1 VSDEDDE
8 RARAIA
14 LLEANH
20 AFPTEYSISVIALNA
35 DEVTALVIEAAF
47 ADEGGAPGEGAHER
61 QPSSGGKYVSHRL
74 KVRARDAEHVL
85 VIYARLRSIEGVRTI
100 L

>member
-1 VSDEDDE
+1 MSDDEE

-20 AFPTEYSISVIALNA
+20 AFPTGYSISVIARSA
-35 DEVTALVIEAAF
+35 DEVTEAVVLAAF
-47 ADEGGAPGEGAHER
+47 ADEPTPPPASAHER
-61 QPSSGGKYVSHRL
+61 KPSSGGKYISHRL
-74 KVRARDAEHVL
+74 TIYARDAEHVL
-85 VIYARLRSIEGVRTI
+85 VIYARLRAVDGVMTI